1 MLDVYQA
8 IKTHLITEIFMDYIE
23 ACDLLEAQKKLPV
36 KEQNEALITSTE
48 VYLRL
53 LEEKAA
59 KISSFT
65 LKSIPTGDQI

>member
-1 MLDVYQA
+1 
-8 IKTHLITEIFMDYIE
+8 MDYIE
-23 ACDLLEAQKKLPV
+23 ACNILDAQKKLPV

-48 VYLRL
+48 IYLKL

-65 LKSIPTGDQI
+65 SRSIPKGDQENHV